1 MAGRDLLGDLD
12 LYLLGEGR
20 HHRLWEALGA
30 HAYDGGTRFAVWA
43 PHAREVRLVGDFNGW
58 SETATEMKK
67 LKDGRFSVQLELEAG
82 KDFQF
87 RYLVNGKDWH
97 NDWEADK
104 YVPNPF
110 SGDNSVVTT

>member
-1 MAGRDLLGDLD
+1 MLKKQHLKSKPVCKVTFYSPA
-12 LYLLGEGR
+12 EV
-20 HHRLWEALGA
+20 EAE
-30 HAYDGGTRFAVWA
+30 TVN
-43 PHAREVRLVGDFNGW
+43 LVGDFNKW
-58 SETATEMKK
+58 SETETEMKK

-82 KDFQF
+82 KEYQF

>member
-1 MAGRDLLGDLD
+1 MLKKQHLKSKPVCKVTFYSPAQV
-12 LYLLGEGR
+12 
-20 HHRLWEALGA
+20 EADIV
-30 HAYDGGTRFAVWA
+30 H
-43 PHAREVRLVGDFNGW
+43 LVGDFNEW

-67 LKDGRFSVQLELEAG
+67 LKDGRFSVLLELEAG
-82 KDFQF
+82 KEYQF

-104 YVPNPF
+104 YVANPF